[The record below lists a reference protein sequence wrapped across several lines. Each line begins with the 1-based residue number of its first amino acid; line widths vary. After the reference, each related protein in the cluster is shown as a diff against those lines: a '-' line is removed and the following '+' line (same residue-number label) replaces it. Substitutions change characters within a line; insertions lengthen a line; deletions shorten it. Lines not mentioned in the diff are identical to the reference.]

1 MRKQLIG
8 SLFAFA
14 MAGQLWGQRNFWFD
28 RVIFYC
34 L

>member
-14 MAGQLWGQRNFWFD
+14 MAGQLWGRGCMKSMN
-28 RVIFYC
+28 VC
-34 L
+34 